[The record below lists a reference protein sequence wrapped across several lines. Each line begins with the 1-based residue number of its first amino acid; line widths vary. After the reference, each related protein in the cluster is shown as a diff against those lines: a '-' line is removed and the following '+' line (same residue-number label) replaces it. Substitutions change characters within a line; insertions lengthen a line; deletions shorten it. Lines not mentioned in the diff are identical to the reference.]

1 VGSAMGNYALMSG
14 PGIAVFA
21 LLFLVLPMVLIS
33 VGSRG
38 ATRTPP
44 GTTRRIVSRVAS
56 FTGIAL
62 LLFVPLV
69 LIYNFV
75 ILRWLHNL

>member
-1 VGSAMGNYALMSG
+1 MGNYAIISG
-14 PGIAVFA
+14 PGIAVLA
-21 LLFLVLPMVLIS
+21 LAFLILPVILIS
-33 VGSRG
+33 AG
-38 ATRTPP
+38 AKGTARTAP
-44 GTTRRIVSRVAS
+44 GTPRRIAARIA
-56 FTGIAL
+56 FFAGIAL